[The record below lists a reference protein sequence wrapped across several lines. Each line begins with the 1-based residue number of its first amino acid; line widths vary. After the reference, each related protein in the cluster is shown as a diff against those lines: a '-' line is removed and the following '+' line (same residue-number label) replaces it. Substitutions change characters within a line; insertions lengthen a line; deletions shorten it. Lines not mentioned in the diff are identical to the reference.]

1 MNSQGQ
7 SNDATLPPAVVQG
20 GHGLRV
26 NFRELAQKTNEAAER
41 CWDVEDRDI
50 VYLATTTD
58 GSDGWPDVFRALGLT
73 VVSGVDG
80 LEHDAVD
87 EPPLI
92 LTTST
97 AWRSHPVRA
106 RLTRMMRKIPSLT
119 VCVLTGLCPERAATG
134 AKPSPAYE
142 DARAFLQAGGFG
154 FFSMEYS
161 PHA

>member
-1 MNSQGQ
+1 MNNQ
-7 SNDATLPPAVVQG
+7 SRFNDVMLQPAVVQG
-20 GHGLRV
+20 GPGLSV
-26 NFRELAQKTNEAAER
+26 NYSELAQKTNDAAER
-41 CWDVEDRDI
+41 CWDVEDRNI
-50 VYLATTTD
+50 VYLSTKTD
-58 GSDGWPDVFRALGLT
+58 CSDGWPDVFRALGLT
-73 VVSGVDG
+73 VYSGVDG